1 MARPDSQSD
10 EPRPA
15 ACRLDPPGFAERFRA
30 CYPSLRVVAA
40 AQAGRSEADD
50 VVQQA
55 AIVALERLDRFE
67 AGTDFRAWMAA
78 IVRGV
83 ARNHRRSKTRR
94 DRKHRALSDRSPRVG
109 AAEARA
115 EEPVPRVLRDAR
127 GVEVTFPEGF
137 DAKLRNAVD
146 ALGPLQAAC
155 LLLKTVHGHT
165 YDEISEM
172 LDVPPA
178 TARSHVFRART
189 SLLDS
194 MSPEDTDV

>member
-1 MARPDSQSD
+1 MARPDSKSD
-10 EPRPA
+10 TTRPA
-15 ACRLDPPGFAERFRA
+15 SRRLDPPGFAELFRA
-30 CYPSLRVVAA
+30 CYPSLRTVAA
-40 AQAGRSEADD
+40 AQAGRREADD

-83 ARNHRRSKTRR
+83 ARNHRRSNTRR
-94 DRKHRALSDRSPRVG
+94 DRKHRAFGDGSPRAGG
-109 AAEARA
+109 AGARG

-194 MSPEDTDV
+194 MNPEDLDA